1 MDQFLSSTV
10 LDALICA
17 LLVINIFY
25 LAKYIKLRIEEKKD
39 KSEILI
45 RENERLHD
53 LIMEFQKVVDPYD
66 PDILI
71 SADQNTFISQHLR
84 DVDAKDFIKTFGFQ
98 TYVCMMIR
106 AFQLLN
112 KSTRSTTWIRVG
124 DKEFRLENSDKVV
137 NDASSPSLQ

>member
-66 PDILI
+66 PENLI
-71 SADQNTFISQHLR
+71 STDQNTFISQHLR

-98 TYVCMMIR
+98 TYVCTMIR

-112 KSTRSTTWIRVG
+112 KNTRSTTWIRVG

-137 NDASSPSLQ
+137 NGGSSPSLQ

>member
-66 PDILI
+66 PENLI

-98 TYVCMMIR
+98 TYVCTMIR

-112 KSTRSTTWIRVG
+112 KNTRSTTWIRVG

-137 NDASSPSLQ
+137 NGVSSPSLQ

>member
-1 MDQFLSSTV
+1 MDQLLNDTV
-10 LDALICA
+10 LDALICM

-25 LAKYIKLRIEEKKD
+25 IVKYIKLRIEEKKD

-53 LIMEFQKVVDPYD
+53 LIMKIQKIDDPYD
-66 PDILI
+66 PENLI

-106 AFQLLN
+106 TFQLLN
-112 KSTRSTTWIRVG
+112 KNTRSTTWIQVG
-124 DKEFRLENSDKVV
+124 KKEFRLENADKAV
-137 NDASSPSLQ
+137 NDGSSPSLQ

>member
-66 PDILI
+66 PENLI

-98 TYVCMMIR
+98 TYVCTMIR

-112 KSTRSTTWIRVG
+112 KNTRSTTWIRVG

-137 NDASSPSLQ
+137 NGGSSPSLQ

>member
-66 PDILI
+66 PENLI

-98 TYVCMMIR
+98 TYVCTMTR

-112 KSTRSTTWIRVG
+112 KNTRSTTWIRVG

-137 NDASSPSLQ
+137 NGGSSPSLQ

>member
-66 PDILI
+66 PENLI

-84 DVDAKDFIKTFGFQ
+84 DVDVKDFIKTFGFQ
-98 TYVCMMIR
+98 TYVCTMIR

-112 KSTRSTTWIRVG
+112 KNTRSTTWIRVG

-137 NDASSPSLQ
+137 NGGSSPSLQ

>member
-1 MDQFLSSTV
+1 MDQFLNSTV
-10 LDALICA
+10 LDALSWA
-17 LLVINIFY
+17 LLAINIFY
-25 LAKYIKLRIEEKKD
+25 LAKYIKFIIEEKKD
-39 KSEILI
+39 NSEFLI

-53 LIMEFQKVVDPYD
+53 LIIKLQQVDDPYD
-66 PDILI
+66 PENLI

-106 AFQLLN
+106 TFQLLN
-112 KSTRSTTWIRVG
+112 KNTRSTTWIQVG

-137 NDASSPSLQ
+137 NDGSSPSLQ

>member
-39 KSEILI
+39 TSEILI

-66 PDILI
+66 PENLI

-98 TYVCMMIR
+98 TYVCTMIR

-112 KSTRSTTWIRVG
+112 KNTRSTTWIRVG

-137 NDASSPSLQ
+137 NGGSSPSLQ